1 MTKADLEKQVK
12 ELQARVD
19 DLEGQVAL
27 ADEAYEE
34 LEAELAS
41 AVRREDKSM
50 GTWEDVK
57 YAMIKDGILT
67 PALEQWF
74 ENYLKFKED

>member
-1 MTKADLEKQVK
+1 MTKVDLEKQVK
-12 ELQARVD
+12 ELQARID

-41 AVRREDKSM
+41 AVHRENQSM